1 MNDIY
6 QAIVNRVS
14 ELTAIGIAAV
24 LIAACLLR
32 LRKNR
37 RREVVEQPRSYN
49 CLSSKMTW
57 GSSDV
62 AGDDKIQCRRVE
74 RITPRTCAGV

>member
-6 QAIVNRVS
+6 QAIVSHVS

-24 LIAACLLR
+24 LVAAFLLR

-49 CLSSKMTW
+49 CLTSKMTW

-62 AGDDKIQCRRVE
+62 AGDDGIK
-74 RITPRTCAGV
+74 